1 MADLMI
7 MTLGLL
13 GGLVSYLANPCAPE
27 QWAVVKAARP
37 FHDSSIPTSS
47 RGSERKRAPASV
59 FDPDWVDALA

>member
-1 MADLMI
+1 MI

-37 FHDSSIPTSS
+37 LNDSSIPKSS
-47 RGSERKRAPASV
+47 RGARRLPEPAPAPI
-59 FDPDWVDALA
+59 FDPDLADALA